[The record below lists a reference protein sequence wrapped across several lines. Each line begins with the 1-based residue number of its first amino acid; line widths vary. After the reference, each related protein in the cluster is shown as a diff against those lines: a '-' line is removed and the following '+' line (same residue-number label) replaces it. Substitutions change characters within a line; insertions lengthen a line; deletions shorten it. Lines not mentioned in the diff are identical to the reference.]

1 MGTDWFT
8 LELSQ
13 YKKEGKFICEIK
25 VDNEV
30 QYTKVTT
37 SARVWKNVKVEIA
50 SDKSGSAS
58 GQFQNFRLKT
68 INDGCKSTFVA
79 WYDKQFYSESLQN
92 EYPYNSKK
100 LNLDRNIENEKSYN
114 VRIGESWQ
122 KQILG
127 TLFTVSTNGS
137 PEVAFDGNLET
148 LWDTNGVKVARLL
161 FDKKQTIK
169 TVLLYIQENDDY
181 NNICV
186 SLKVRYLSPKQT

>member
-1 MGTDWFT
+1 MTDV
-8 LELSQ
+8 SQ
-13 YKKEGKFICEIK
+13 
-25 VDNEV
+25 
-30 QYTKVTT
+30 
-37 SARVWKNVKVEIA
+37 
-50 SDKSGSAS
+50 
-58 GQFQNFRLKT
+58 L
-68 INDGCKSTFVA
+68 FVA
-79 WYDKQFYSESLQN
+79 SYAEQFCLDKLQN

-100 LNLDRNIENEKSYN
+100 LYLDRNIENEKSYN

-127 TLFTVSTNGS
+127 TLFTVSTSGS

-169 TVLLYIQENDDY
+169 TVLLYIQETDDY

>member
-1 MGTDWFT
+1 MTDV
-8 LELSQ
+8 SQ
-13 YKKEGKFICEIK
+13 
-25 VDNEV
+25 
-30 QYTKVTT
+30 
-37 SARVWKNVKVEIA
+37 
-50 SDKSGSAS
+50 
-58 GQFQNFRLKT
+58 L
-68 INDGCKSTFVA
+68 FVA
-79 WYDKQFYSESLQN
+79 WYAEHFYSELLQN

-100 LNLDRNIENEKSYN
+100 LYLDRNIENEKSYN

-148 LWDTNGVKVARLL
+148 LWDTNGVSVARLL

-169 TVLLYIQENDDY
+169 TVLLYIQETDDY